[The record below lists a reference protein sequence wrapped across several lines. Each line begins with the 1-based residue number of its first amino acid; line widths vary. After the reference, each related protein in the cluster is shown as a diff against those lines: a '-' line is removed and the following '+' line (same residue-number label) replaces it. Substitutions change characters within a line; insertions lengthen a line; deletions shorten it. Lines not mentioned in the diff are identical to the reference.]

1 MSNAKSLTA
10 DREIVITRL
19 LSAPKTLVWDAW
31 TQPEHLV
38 HWYGPDGFSLTS
50 NEMKVKPGGTWE
62 FILHG
67 PDGRDYP
74 NKILFLEVEKPNRL
88 VYKHSGDEDTEP
100 VNFHVTVTFE
110 QEGDK
115 TKLTMYSVFESVA
128 ELVRVNKKYGAI
140 EGAKQHVARLE
151 LYIKTIQ

>member
-50 NEMKVKPGGTWE
+50 KEMEVKSGGTWE

-128 ELVRVNKKYGAI
+128 EVWSYR
-140 EGAKQHVARLE
+140 RS
-151 LYIKTIQ
+151 

>member
-50 NEMKVKPGGTWE
+50 KEMEVKSGGTWE

-74 NKILFLEVEKPNRL
+74 NKILFLEVEKPN
-88 VYKHSGDEDTEP
+88 S
-100 VNFHVTVTFE
+100 NF
-110 QEGDK
+110 
-115 TKLTMYSVFESVA
+115 
-128 ELVRVNKKYGAI
+128 
-140 EGAKQHVARLE
+140 
-151 LYIKTIQ
+151 

>member
-1 MSNAKSLTA
+1 MANVTSTNA
-10 DREIVITRL
+10 DRQILITRL

-31 TQPEHLV
+31 TKPEHLV

-50 NEMKVKPGGTWE
+50 KEMEVTPGGTWH

-67 PDGRDYP
+67 PNGRNYP
-74 NKILFLEVEKPNRL
+74 NRITFLEVEKPDRL

-110 QEGDK
+110 EEDGK
-115 TKLTMYSVFESVA
+115 TKLTMCSTFESAA
-128 ELVRVNKKYGAI
+128 ELERVNREYGAI
-140 EGAKQHVARLE
+140 EGAKQTIARLE
-151 LYIKTIQ
+151 EYLKTI

>member
-1 MSNAKSLTA
+1 M
-10 DREIVITRL
+10 
-19 LSAPKTLVWDAW
+19 
-31 TQPEHLV
+31 
-38 HWYGPDGFSLTS
+38 
-50 NEMKVKPGGTWE
+50 
-62 FILHG
+62 
-67 PDGRDYP
+67 
-74 NKILFLEVEKPNRL
+74 
-88 VYKHSGDEDTEP
+88 YKHSGDEDTEP